1 MQLQFNTLIES
12 TWQIP
17 EVSIRLLSNLQST
30 NLHRMKISLDESF
43 VSRSITR
50 NLGGMLGKVGQNFY

>member
-12 TWQIP
+12 TWKIP

>member
-17 EVSIRLLSNLQST
+17 EVSIRLLSNLEST

>member
-30 NLHRMKISLDESF
+30 NLHRMKISLDA